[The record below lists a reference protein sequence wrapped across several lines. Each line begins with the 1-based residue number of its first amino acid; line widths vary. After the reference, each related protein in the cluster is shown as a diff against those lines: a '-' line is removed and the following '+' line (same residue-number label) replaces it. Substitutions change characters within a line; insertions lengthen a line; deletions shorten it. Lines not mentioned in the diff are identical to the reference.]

1 MALEIKWSGKA
12 EKRLDEIVEIL
23 KVKWGNRPTNTFV
36 RKVFELVNLLS
47 VFPEMGTME
56 HAALN
61 IRAFVIVRQITL
73 FYQVRENEIV
83 LLNFYD
89 NRQDPANKM
98 F

>member
-1 MALEIKWSGKA
+1 
-12 EKRLDEIVEIL
+12 
-23 KVKWGNRPTNTFV
+23 
-36 RKVFELVNLLS
+36 